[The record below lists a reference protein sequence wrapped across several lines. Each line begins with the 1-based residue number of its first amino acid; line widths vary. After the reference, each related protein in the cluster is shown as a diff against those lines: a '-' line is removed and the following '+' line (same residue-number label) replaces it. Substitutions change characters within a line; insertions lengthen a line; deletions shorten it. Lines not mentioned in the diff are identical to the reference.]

1 MSKKSFRIRQ
11 VGEIDFDGERINGVI
26 LEGDIEAIREA
37 AGLMFNE
44 GPLILVPEKPHAA
57 APEILEALERLLAAA
72 EMTTFSDQ
80 FPQECE
86 NARAA
91 LSKATGGE

>member
-1 MSKKSFRIRQ
+1 MSKKAFRIRQ

-44 GPLILVPEKPHAA
+44 EPLILVPEKPNAA
-57 APEILEALERLLAAA
+57 AI
-72 EMTTFSDQ
+72 
-80 FPQECE
+80 
-86 NARAA
+86 
-91 LSKATGGE
+91 SKATGGAS